1 MSDFGYLFSILRYVD
16 MLKFMKF
23 AVSKTGFLLFVV
35 LIIIAMVSGW
45 LSPVYG
51 GPLIIG
57 LAILSSI
64 FAQKKGQP

>member
-1 MSDFGYLFSILRYVD
+1 

-23 AVSKTGFLLFVV
+23 AVSRSGFMLLVV

-51 GPLIIG
+51 GPLTIG